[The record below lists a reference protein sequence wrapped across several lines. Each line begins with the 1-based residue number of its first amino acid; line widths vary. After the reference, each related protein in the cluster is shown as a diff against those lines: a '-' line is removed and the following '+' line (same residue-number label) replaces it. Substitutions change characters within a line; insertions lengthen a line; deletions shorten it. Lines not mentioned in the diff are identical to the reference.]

1 MGVKWT
7 TDQQHAIE
15 CCKGSVLVSAAAGS
29 GKTTVLVE
37 RVIRRL
43 TDEDNPCSAEDLLI
57 VTFTRAATAQMR
69 EKIGAAILKRLSEDP
84 TDRHLRR
91 QYMLLPF
98 AKICTIDSFCNDLVR
113 ENFHALGISPDYSL
127 LDNET
132 AVIMKN
138 DVCEAM
144 LERAYEEDSDG
155 SFSELS
161 DMMSSGSSDEDFAKL
176 IIKMYDI
183 STAYPFPDLWLDSL
197 IEEYSQPDINK
208 SCWGGIIKKYVCDML
223 DYCVSSSNDMMTAME
238 SDPIVADAYGAAVQ
252 SDINMYAELREK
264 VNRDWDEAL
273 EAFNTVK
280 YMGLGRVPKGYESET
295 KNAVMTA
302 RKKLKDLLKKV
313 PNIMCVSSGEHSEDV
328 RLMRGPVTKLIEL
341 VKQFGREYSAE
352 KDKMN
357 SADFSD
363 ILHRALNLLAVSDGS
378 GGYIKTDL
386 ARELS
391 SHYVEILVDEYQDIN
406 EAQDMI
412 FRAISADE
420 NNLFTVGD
428 VKQSIY
434 RFRQAMPEIFLRR
447 RSTTHSFESGKYP
460 LGITLGS
467 NFRSRVGVTSCV
479 NYIFRQLMSTE
490 AGELEYDDSEALNA
504 AAKYPERDTP
514 DCELHVVTDKGNRA
528 DTLEAQAR
536 YVARYIDRTVR
547 EGKTLVTKGGALRP
561 ASYGDFCILLRTAK
575 NVSSVYANALSERGI
590 PVFSPETGGFFEA
603 AEISFILSL
612 LRVLDNPVQD
622 IPLAAVMLSPLF
634 GFSAGE
640 LADIRA
646 SAKERL
652 EAGETEPLYRSVAAS
667 ADEGDEKAAAF
678 LKKIESLRRLSLTL
692 SAGELVRR
700 VCEETGFDA
709 IAGAMPDGER
719 RRLNI
724 GLLCDYAEKYEA
736 AGNLGLSGFIRFIDK
751 VARTSGDLAT
761 AARPSENADI
771 VRIMTVHQSKGL
783 EFPICIFADMQ
794 HAFNERDN
802 TESVLISSS
811 AGLGMKRRT
820 EDGISVY
827 DTASR
832 RAAVITSERMGRSEE
847 MRVLYVALT
856 RAKENLIMV
865 TSVPNPEKG
874 LAKVAVE
881 CGIGERANPFA
892 VLRMNNFSDLVLM
905 ALMRHP
911 AADELRKL
919 SGIDVPIFL
928 PEKDRFKLKVVV
940 SDSESFMTESA
951 NEQKIAAKPVFFDE
965 VQARLDYSDPRSV
978 LSSVPA
984 KRAASDGSERGINR
998 EYFASSR
1005 PAFMSSG
1012 GLTPAQRGTA
1022 THKFMQFSDYASARA
1037 DIESELARLVDGGF
1051 LSEDEGKA
1059 VNIGAAKRFFM
1070 SPLAER
1076 IFASDNVMREKKFA
1090 ALFPAKFFYP
1100 ELTGEAAE
1108 EKIVVQGIAD
1118 CVFVEDG
1125 ELVIVDYK
1133 TDTGVDAEALL
1144 DRYSA
1149 QLEIYREAL
1158 SQALG
1163 MPVKETLL
1171 YSFFMNSTVKV
1182 GTA

>member
-155 SFSELS
+155 SFSGLS

-223 DYCVSSSNDMMTAME
+223 DYCVSSSNDMMAAME
-238 SDPIVADAYGAAVQ
+238 SDSIVADAYGAAVQ

-328 RLMRGPVTKLIEL
+328 RLMRGPVTKLIKL

-363 ILHRALNLLAVSDGS
+363 ILHRALNLLAVSDGR

-412 FRAISADE
+412 FKAISADE

-547 EGKTLVTKGGALRP
+547 EGKTLVTKGGALHP

-783 EFPICIFADMQ
+783 EFPICILADMQ

-856 RAKENLIMV
+856 RAKENLVMV

-892 VLRMNNFSDLVLM
+892 VLRMNNFSDLVLT

-919 SGIDVPIFL
+919 SGVDVPIFL
-928 PEKDRFKLKVVV
+928 SEKDRFKLKVVV

-951 NEQKIAAKPVFFDE
+951 NEQKIAAKPVFFNE

-1022 THKFMQFSDYASARA
+1022 THKFMQFSNYAAARA
-1037 DIESELARLVDGGF
+1037 GIESELARLVDGGF

-1158 SQALG
+1158 SQVLG

>member
-1 MGVKWT
+1 MGVNWT
-7 TDQQHAIE
+7 TDQRHAIE
-15 CCKGSVLVSAAAGS
+15 CRKGSVLVSAAAGS
-29 GKTTVLVE
+29 GKTAVLVE

-43 TDEDNPCSAEDLLI
+43 TDKDNPCSAEDLLI

-144 LERAYEEDSDG
+144 LERAYEEDLDG
-155 SFSELS
+155 RFSELS

-197 IEEYSQPDINK
+197 IGEYSQPDINK
-208 SCWGGIIKKYVCDML
+208 SRWGGIIKKYVCDML
-223 DYCVSSSNDMMTAME
+223 DYCVSSSRDMMTAME

-252 SDINMYAELREK
+252 SDINMYVELREK
-264 VNRDWDEAL
+264 INSDWDEAL
-273 EAFNTVK
+273 EAFKTVK
-280 YMGLGRVPKGYESET
+280 YMSLGRVPKGYESET
-295 KNAVMTA
+295 KNVVTTA

-313 PNIMCVSSGEHSEDV
+313 PGIMCVSSEEHADDM
-328 RLMRGPVTKLIEL
+328 RLLRDPVTKLIEL

-536 YVARYIDRTVR
+536 YVAKYIERTVR
-547 EGKTLVTKGGALRP
+547 EGKMLVTKGGALHP

-652 EAGETEPLYRSVAAS
+652 EAGETEPLYRSVAVS
-667 ADEGDEKAAAF
+667 ADEGSKKAAAF

-709 IAGAMPDGER
+709 IVGAMPDGER
-719 RRLNI
+719 RRLNV

-783 EFPICIFADMQ
+783 EFPICILADMQ

-856 RAKENLIMV
+856 RAKENLVMV

-892 VLRMNNFSDLVLM
+892 VLRMNNFSDLVLT

-919 SGIDVPIFL
+919 SGVDVPIFL
-928 PEKDRFKLKVVV
+928 SEKDRFKLKVVV

-951 NEQKIAAKPVFFDE
+951 NEQKIAAKPVFFNE

-1022 THKFMQFSDYASARA
+1022 THKFMQFSNYAAARA
-1037 DIESELARLVDGGF
+1037 GIESELARLVDGGF
-1051 LSEDEGKA
+1051 LSENEGKA

-1144 DRYSA
+1144 ERYSA

>member
-155 SFSELS
+155 SFSGLS

-208 SCWGGIIKKYVCDML
+208 SCWGVIIKKYVCDML
-223 DYCVSSSNDMMTAME
+223 DYCVSSSNDMMAAME
-238 SDPIVADAYGAAVQ
+238 SDSIVADAYGAAVQ

-280 YMGLGRVPKGYESET
+280 YMGLGRVSKGYESET

-302 RKKLKDLLKKV
+302 RKKLKDLLRKV

-363 ILHRALNLLAVSDGS
+363 ILHRALNLLAVSDGR

-412 FRAISADE
+412 FKAISADE

-504 AAKYPERDTP
+504 AAEYPERGTP

-547 EGKTLVTKGGALRP
+547 EGKTLVTKGGALHP

-783 EFPICIFADMQ
+783 EFPICILADMQ

-892 VLRMNNFSDLVLM
+892 VLRMNNFSDLVLT

-919 SGIDVPIFL
+919 SGVDVPIFL

-940 SDSESFMTESA
+940 SDSESFMAESA

-965 VQARLDYSDPRSV
+965 VCERLDYSDPRSV

-1022 THKFMQFSDYASARA
+1022 THKFMQFSNYAAARA
-1037 DIESELARLVDGGF
+1037 DIESELARLVDVGF

-1100 ELTGEAAE
+1100 ELMGEAAE

-1125 ELVIVDYK
+1125 KLVIVDYK

-1149 QLEIYREAL
+1149 QLGIYREAL

-1182 GTA
+1182 GTV

>member
-1 MGVKWT
+1 MGVNWT
-7 TDQQHAIE
+7 TDQRHAIE
-15 CCKGSVLVSAAAGS
+15 CRKGSVLVSAAAGS
-29 GKTTVLVE
+29 GKTAVLVE

-43 TDEDNPCSAEDLLI
+43 TDKDNPCSAEDLLI

-144 LERAYEEDSDG
+144 LEREYEEDLDG
-155 SFSELS
+155 RFSELS

-197 IEEYSQPDINK
+197 IGEYSQPDINK
-208 SCWGGIIKKYVCDML
+208 SRWGGIIKKYVCDML
-223 DYCVSSSNDMMTAME
+223 DYCVSSSRDMMTAME

-264 VNRDWDEAL
+264 INSDWDEAL
-273 EAFNTVK
+273 EAFKTVK
-280 YMGLGRVPKGYESET
+280 YMSLGRVPKGYESET
-295 KNAVMTA
+295 KNVVTTA

-313 PNIMCVSSGEHSEDV
+313 PGIMCVSSEEHADDM
-328 RLMRGPVTKLIEL
+328 RLLRDPVTKLIEL

-479 NYIFRQLMSTE
+479 NYIFHQLMSTE

-547 EGKTLVTKGGALRP
+547 EGKTLVTKGGALHP

-652 EAGETEPLYRSVAAS
+652 EAGETEPLYRSVAVS

-709 IAGAMPDGER
+709 IVGAMPDGER
-719 RRLNI
+719 RRLNV

-783 EFPICIFADMQ
+783 EFPICILADMQ

-856 RAKENLIMV
+856 RAKENLVMV

-892 VLRMNNFSDLVLM
+892 VLRMNNFSDLVLT

-919 SGIDVPIFL
+919 SGVDVPIFL
-928 PEKDRFKLKVVV
+928 SEKDRFKLKVVV

-951 NEQKIAAKPVFFDE
+951 NEQKIAAKPVFFNE

-1022 THKFMQFSDYASARA
+1022 THKFMQFSNYAAARA

-1125 ELVIVDYK
+1125 KLVIVDYK

-1182 GTA
+1182 GTV

>member
-155 SFSELS
+155 SFSGLS

-223 DYCVSSSNDMMTAME
+223 DYCVSSSNDMMAAME
-238 SDPIVADAYGAAVQ
+238 SDSIVADAYGAAVQ

-280 YMGLGRVPKGYESET
+280 HMGLGRVPKGYESET

-363 ILHRALNLLAVSDGS
+363 ILHRALNLLAVSDGR

-412 FRAISADE
+412 FKAISADE

-547 EGKTLVTKGGALRP
+547 EGKMLVTKGGALHP

-652 EAGETEPLYRSVAAS
+652 EAGETEPLYRSVAVS
-667 ADEGDEKAAAF
+667 ADEGNKKAAAF

-709 IAGAMPDGER
+709 IVGAMPDGER
-719 RRLNI
+719 RRLNV

-783 EFPICIFADMQ
+783 EFPICILADMQ

-856 RAKENLIMV
+856 RAKENLVMV

-919 SGIDVPIFL
+919 SGVDVPIFL

-965 VQARLDYSDPRSV
+965 VCERLDYSDPRSV

-1022 THKFMQFSDYASARA
+1022 THKFMQFSDYAAARA

-1125 ELVIVDYK
+1125 KLVIVDYK

-1149 QLEIYREAL
+1149 QLGIYREAL

-1182 GTA
+1182 GTV

>member
-1 MGVKWT
+1 MGVDWT
-7 TDQQHAIE
+7 TDQRHAIE
-15 CCKGSVLVSAAAGS
+15 CRKGSVLVSAAAGS
-29 GKTTVLVE
+29 GKTAVLVE

-43 TDEDNPCSAEDLLI
+43 TDKDNPCSAEDLLI

-138 DVCEAM
+138 DVCKAM

-155 SFSELS
+155 RFSELS

-197 IEEYSQPDINK
+197 IGEYSQPDINK
-208 SCWGGIIKKYVCDML
+208 SRWGGIIKKYVCDML
-223 DYCVSSSNDMMTAME
+223 DYCVSSSRDMMTAME

-264 VNRDWDEAL
+264 INSDWDEAL
-273 EAFNTVK
+273 EAFKTVK
-280 YMGLGRVPKGYESET
+280 YMSLGRVPKGYESET
-295 KNAVMTA
+295 KNVVTTA

-313 PNIMCVSSGEHSEDV
+313 PGIMCVSSEEHADDM
-328 RLMRGPVTKLIEL
+328 RLLRDPVTKLIEL

-536 YVARYIDRTVR
+536 YVAKYIERTVR
-547 EGKTLVTKGGALRP
+547 EGKMLVTKGGALHP

-652 EAGETEPLYRSVAAS
+652 EAGETEPLYRSVTAS
-667 ADEGDEKAAAF
+667 ADEGNKKAAAF
-678 LKKIESLRRLSLTL
+678 LIKIESLRRLSLTL
-692 SAGELVRR
+692 SAGELVHR

-709 IAGAMPDGER
+709 IVGAMPDGER

-783 EFPICIFADMQ
+783 EFPICILADMQ

-856 RAKENLIMV
+856 RAKENLVMV

-892 VLRMNNFSDLVLM
+892 VLRMNNFSDLVLA

-919 SGIDVPIFL
+919 SGVDVPIFL
-928 PEKDRFKLKVVV
+928 SEKDRFKLKVVV

-951 NEQKIAAKPVFFDE
+951 NEQKIAAKPVFFNE
-965 VQARLDYSDPRSV
+965 VQARLDYSDLRSV

-1022 THKFMQFSDYASARA
+1022 THKFMQFSDYSAARA
-1037 DIESELARLVDGGF
+1037 NIESELARLVDGGF

-1163 MPVKETLL
+1163 IPVKETLL

>member
-1 MGVKWT
+1 MGVNWT
-7 TDQQHAIE
+7 TDQRHAIE
-15 CCKGSVLVSAAAGS
+15 CRKGSVLVSAAAGS
-29 GKTTVLVE
+29 GKTAVLVE

-43 TDEDNPCSAEDLLI
+43 TDKDNPCSAEDLLI

-144 LERAYEEDSDG
+144 LEREYEEDLDG
-155 SFSELS
+155 RFSELS

-197 IEEYSQPDINK
+197 IGEYSQPDINK
-208 SCWGGIIKKYVCDML
+208 SRWGGIIKKYVCDML
-223 DYCVSSSNDMMTAME
+223 DYCVSSSRDMMTAME

-264 VNRDWDEAL
+264 INSDWDEAL
-273 EAFNTVK
+273 EAFKTVK
-280 YMGLGRVPKGYESET
+280 YMSLGRVPKGYESET
-295 KNAVMTA
+295 KNVVTTA

-313 PNIMCVSSGEHSEDV
+313 PGIMCVSSEEHADDM
-328 RLMRGPVTKLIEL
+328 RLLRDPVTKLIEL

-479 NYIFRQLMSTE
+479 NYIFHQLMSTE

-547 EGKTLVTKGGALRP
+547 EGKTLVTKGGALHP

-652 EAGETEPLYRSVAAS
+652 EAGETEPLYCSVAVS

-709 IAGAMPDGER
+709 IVGAMPDGER
-719 RRLNI
+719 RRLNV

-783 EFPICIFADMQ
+783 EFPICILADMQ

-856 RAKENLIMV
+856 RAKENLVMV

-892 VLRMNNFSDLVLM
+892 VLRMNNFSDLVLT

-919 SGIDVPIFL
+919 SGVDVSIFL
-928 PEKDRFKLKVVV
+928 SEKDRFKLKVVV

-951 NEQKIAAKPVFFDE
+951 NEQKIAAKPVFFNE

-1022 THKFMQFSDYASARA
+1022 THKFMQFSNYAAARA

-1125 ELVIVDYK
+1125 KLVIVDYK

-1182 GTA
+1182 GTV

>member
-1 MGVKWT
+1 MGVNWT
-7 TDQQHAIE
+7 TDQRHAIE
-15 CCKGSVLVSAAAGS
+15 CRKGSVLVSAAAGS
-29 GKTTVLVE
+29 GKTAVLVE

-43 TDEDNPCSAEDLLI
+43 TDKDNPCSAEDLLI

-183 STAYPFPDLWLDSL
+183 STAYPFPDLWLNSL
-197 IEEYSQPDINK
+197 IGEYSQPDINK
-208 SCWGGIIKKYVCDML
+208 SRWGGIIKKYVCDML
-223 DYCVSSSNDMMTAME
+223 DYCVSSSRDMMTAME

-264 VNRDWDEAL
+264 INSDWDEAL
-273 EAFNTVK
+273 EEFKTVK
-280 YMGLGRVPKGYESET
+280 YMSLGRVPKGYESET
-295 KNAVMTA
+295 KNVVTTA

-313 PNIMCVSSGEHSEDV
+313 PGIMCVSSEEHADDM
-328 RLMRGPVTKLIEL
+328 RLLRDPVTKLIEL

-514 DCELHVVTDKGNRA
+514 DCELHVVTDKGNRV

-536 YVARYIDRTVR
+536 YVARYIDCTVR
-547 EGKTLVTKGGALRP
+547 EGKTLVTKGGAMHP

-783 EFPICIFADMQ
+783 EFPICILADMQ

-856 RAKENLIMV
+856 RAKENLVMV

-881 CGIGERANPFA
+881 CGIGERTNPFA

-919 SGIDVPIFL
+919 SGVDVPIFL

-965 VQARLDYSDPRSV
+965 VCERLDYSDPRSV

-1022 THKFMQFSDYASARA
+1022 THKFMQFSNYAAARA

-1051 LSEDEGKA
+1051 LSEEEGKA
-1059 VNIGAAKRFFM
+1059 VNVSAAKRFFM
-1070 SPLAER
+1070 SSLAER

-1100 ELTGEAAE
+1100 ELTGEATE

-1125 ELVIVDYK
+1125 KLVIVDYK

-1149 QLEIYREAL
+1149 QLGIYREAL

-1182 GTA
+1182 GTV

>member
-1 MGVKWT
+1 MGVDWT
-7 TDQQHAIE
+7 TDQRHAIE
-15 CCKGSVLVSAAAGS
+15 CRKGSVLVSAAAGS

-43 TDEDNPCSAEDLLI
+43 TDKDNPCSAEDLLI

-155 SFSELS
+155 RFSELS

-197 IEEYSQPDINK
+197 IGEYSQPDINK
-208 SCWGGIIKKYVCDML
+208 SRWGGIIKKYVCDML
-223 DYCVSSSNDMMTAME
+223 DYCVSSSRGMMTAME

-264 VNRDWDEAL
+264 INSDWDEAF
-273 EAFNTVK
+273 EAFKTVK
-280 YMGLGRVPKGYESET
+280 YMSLGRVPKGYESET
-295 KNAVMTA
+295 KNVVTTA

-313 PNIMCVSSGEHSEDV
+313 TGIMCVSSEEHADDM
-328 RLMRGPVTKLIEL
+328 RLLRDPVTKLIEL

-363 ILHRALNLLAVSDGS
+363 ILHRALNLLAVSDGR

-412 FRAISADE
+412 FKAISADE

-447 RSTTHSFESGKYP
+447 RGTTHSFESGKYP

-514 DCELHVVTDKGNRA
+514 DCELHVVTDKGNRV

-536 YVARYIDRTVR
+536 YVARYIDCTVR
-547 EGKTLVTKGGALRP
+547 EGKTLVTKGGAMHP

-783 EFPICIFADMQ
+783 EFPICILADMQ

-856 RAKENLIMV
+856 RAKENLVMV

-881 CGIGERANPFA
+881 CGIGERTNPFA

-919 SGIDVPIFL
+919 SGVDVPIFL

-965 VQARLDYSDPRSV
+965 VCERLDYSDPRSV

-1022 THKFMQFSDYASARA
+1022 THKFMQFSNYAAARA

-1051 LSEDEGKA
+1051 LSEEEGKA
-1059 VNIGAAKRFFM
+1059 VNVSAAKRFFM
-1070 SPLAER
+1070 SSLAER

-1100 ELTGEAAE
+1100 ELTGEATE

-1125 ELVIVDYK
+1125 KLVIVDYK

-1149 QLEIYREAL
+1149 QLGIYREAL

>member
-1 MGVKWT
+1 
-7 TDQQHAIE
+7 
-15 CCKGSVLVSAAAGS
+15 
-29 GKTTVLVE
+29 
-37 RVIRRL
+37 
-43 TDEDNPCSAEDLLI
+43 
-57 VTFTRAATAQMR
+57 
-69 EKIGAAILKRLSEDP
+69 
-84 TDRHLRR
+84 
-91 QYMLLPF
+91 
-98 AKICTIDSFCNDLVR
+98 
-113 ENFHALGISPDYSL
+113 
-127 LDNET
+127 
-132 AVIMKN
+132 
-138 DVCEAM
+138 
-144 LERAYEEDSDG
+144 
-155 SFSELS
+155 
-161 DMMSSGSSDEDFAKL
+161 
-176 IIKMYDI
+176 
-183 STAYPFPDLWLDSL
+183 
-197 IEEYSQPDINK
+197 
-208 SCWGGIIKKYVCDML
+208 
-223 DYCVSSSNDMMTAME
+223 
-238 SDPIVADAYGAAVQ
+238 
-252 SDINMYAELREK
+252 
-264 VNRDWDEAL
+264 
-273 EAFNTVK
+273 
-280 YMGLGRVPKGYESET
+280 
-295 KNAVMTA
+295 
-302 RKKLKDLLKKV
+302 
-313 PNIMCVSSGEHSEDV
+313 
-328 RLMRGPVTKLIEL
+328 
-341 VKQFGREYSAE
+341 
-352 KDKMN
+352 MN

-363 ILHRALNLLAVSDGS
+363 ILHRALNLLAVSDGR

-536 YVARYIDRTVR
+536 YVARYIERTVR
-547 EGKTLVTKGGALRP
+547 EGKMLVTKGGALHP

-652 EAGETEPLYRSVAAS
+652 EAGETEPLYRSVVVS
-667 ADEGDEKAAAF
+667 ADEGSKKAAAF
-678 LKKIESLRRLSLTL
+678 LKKSESLRRLSLTL

-709 IAGAMPDGER
+709 IVGAMPDGER
-719 RRLNI
+719 RRLNV

-783 EFPICIFADMQ
+783 EFPICILADMQ

-832 RAAVITSERMGRSEE
+832 RAAVITFRTHGTQSRRCACSM
-847 MRVLYVALT
+847 
-856 RAKENLIMV
+856 
-865 TSVPNPEKG
+865 
-874 LAKVAVE
+874 
-881 CGIGERANPFA
+881 
-892 VLRMNNFSDLVLM
+892 LR
-905 ALMRHP
+905 
-911 AADELRKL
+911 
-919 SGIDVPIFL
+919 
-928 PEKDRFKLKVVV
+928 
-940 SDSESFMTESA
+940 
-951 NEQKIAAKPVFFDE
+951 
-965 VQARLDYSDPRSV
+965 
-978 LSSVPA
+978 
-984 KRAASDGSERGINR
+984 
-998 EYFASSR
+998 
-1005 PAFMSSG
+1005 
-1012 GLTPAQRGTA
+1012 
-1022 THKFMQFSDYASARA
+1022 
-1037 DIESELARLVDGGF
+1037 
-1051 LSEDEGKA
+1051 
-1059 VNIGAAKRFFM
+1059 
-1070 SPLAER
+1070 
-1076 IFASDNVMREKKFA
+1076 
-1090 ALFPAKFFYP
+1090 
-1100 ELTGEAAE
+1100 
-1108 EKIVVQGIAD
+1108 
-1118 CVFVEDG
+1118 
-1125 ELVIVDYK
+1125 
-1133 TDTGVDAEALL
+1133 
-1144 DRYSA
+1144 
-1149 QLEIYREAL
+1149 
-1158 SQALG
+1158 
-1163 MPVKETLL
+1163 
-1171 YSFFMNSTVKV
+1171 
-1182 GTA
+1182 

>member
-15 CCKGSVLVSAAAGS
+15 CRKGSVLVSAAAGS

-155 SFSELS
+155 SFSGLS

-223 DYCVSSSNDMMTAME
+223 DYCVSSSNDMMAAME
-238 SDPIVADAYGAAVQ
+238 SDSIVADAYGAAVQ

-363 ILHRALNLLAVSDGS
+363 ILHRALNLLAVSDGN

-412 FRAISADE
+412 FKAISANE

-447 RSTTHSFESGKYP
+447 RGTTHSFESGEYP

-622 IPLAAVMLSPLF
+622 IPLAAVVLSPLF

-652 EAGETEPLYRSVAAS
+652 EAGEAEPLYRSVAAS
-667 ADEGDEKAAAF
+667 ADEGNEKAAAF

-783 EFPICIFADMQ
+783 EFPICILADMQ

-856 RAKENLIMV
+856 RAKENLVMV

-892 VLRMNNFSDLVLM
+892 VLRMNNFSDLVLT

-919 SGIDVPIFL
+919 SGVDVPIFL

-965 VQARLDYSDPRSV
+965 VCERLDYSDPRSV

-1022 THKFMQFSDYASARA
+1022 THKFMQFSDYAAARA

-1059 VNIGAAKRFFM
+1059 VNVSAAKRFFM
-1070 SPLAER
+1070 SSLAER

-1125 ELVIVDYK
+1125 KLVIVDYK

-1149 QLEIYREAL
+1149 QLGIYREAL

-1182 GTA
+1182 GTV

>member
-1 MGVKWT
+1 MGVDWT
-7 TDQQHAIE
+7 TDQRHAIE
-15 CCKGSVLVSAAAGS
+15 CRKGSVLVSAAAGS
-29 GKTTVLVE
+29 GKTAVLVE

-43 TDEDNPCSAEDLLI
+43 TDKDNPCSAEDLLI

-138 DVCEAM
+138 DVCKAM

-155 SFSELS
+155 RFSELS
-161 DMMSSGSSDEDFAKL
+161 DMMSSGSSDEGFAKL

-197 IEEYSQPDINK
+197 IGEYSQPDINK
-208 SCWGGIIKKYVCDML
+208 SRWGGIIKKYVCDML
-223 DYCVSSSNDMMTAME
+223 DYCVSSSRDMMTAME

-264 VNRDWDEAL
+264 INSDWDEAL
-273 EAFNTVK
+273 EAFKTVK
-280 YMGLGRVPKGYESET
+280 YMSLGRVPKGYESET
-295 KNAVMTA
+295 KNVVTTA

-313 PNIMCVSSGEHSEDV
+313 PGIMCVSSEEHADDM
-328 RLMRGPVTKLIEL
+328 RLLRDPVTKLIEL

-536 YVARYIDRTVR
+536 YVAKYIERTVR
-547 EGKTLVTKGGALRP
+547 EGKMLVTKGGALHP

-652 EAGETEPLYRSVAAS
+652 EAGETEPLYRSVTAS
-667 ADEGDEKAAAF
+667 ADEGNKKAAAF
-678 LKKIESLRRLSLTL
+678 LIKIESLRRLSLTL
-692 SAGELVRR
+692 SAGELVHR

-709 IAGAMPDGER
+709 IVGAMPDGER

-783 EFPICIFADMQ
+783 EFPICILADMQ

-856 RAKENLIMV
+856 RAKENLVMV

-892 VLRMNNFSDLVLM
+892 VLRMNNFSDLVLA

-919 SGIDVPIFL
+919 SGVDVPIFL
-928 PEKDRFKLKVVV
+928 SEKDRFKLKVVV

-951 NEQKIAAKPVFFDE
+951 NEQKIAAKPVFFNE
-965 VQARLDYSDPRSV
+965 VQARLDYSDLRSV

-1022 THKFMQFSDYASARA
+1022 THKFMQFSDYSAARA
-1037 DIESELARLVDGGF
+1037 NIESELARLVDGGF

>member
-155 SFSELS
+155 SFSGLS

-223 DYCVSSSNDMMTAME
+223 DYCVSSSNDMMAAME

-328 RLMRGPVTKLIEL
+328 RLMCGPVTKLIEL

-363 ILHRALNLLAVSDGS
+363 ILHRALNLLAVSDGR

-412 FRAISADE
+412 FKAISADE

-460 LGITLGS
+460 LGITFGS

-547 EGKTLVTKGGALRP
+547 EGKTLVTKGGALHP

-783 EFPICIFADMQ
+783 EFPICILADMQ

-856 RAKENLIMV
+856 RAKENLVMV

-892 VLRMNNFSDLVLM
+892 VLRMNNFSDLVLT

-919 SGIDVPIFL
+919 SGVDVPIFL

-965 VQARLDYSDPRSV
+965 VCERLDYSDPRSV

-1022 THKFMQFSDYASARA
+1022 THKFMQFSNYAAARA

-1059 VNIGAAKRFFM
+1059 VNVSAAKRFFM
-1070 SPLAER
+1070 SSLAER

-1125 ELVIVDYK
+1125 KLVIVDYK

-1149 QLEIYREAL
+1149 QLGIYREAL

-1182 GTA
+1182 GTV

>member
-1 MGVKWT
+1 MGVDWT
-7 TDQQHAIE
+7 TDQRHAIE
-15 CCKGSVLVSAAAGS
+15 CRKGSVLVSAAAGS
-29 GKTTVLVE
+29 GKTAVLVE

-43 TDEDNPCSAEDLLI
+43 TDKDNPCSAEDLLI

-144 LERAYEEDSDG
+144 LERAYEEDLDG
-155 SFSELS
+155 RFSELS

-197 IEEYSQPDINK
+197 IGEYSQPDINK
-208 SCWGGIIKKYVCDML
+208 SRWGGIIKKYVCDML
-223 DYCVSSSNDMMTAME
+223 DYCVSSSRDMMIAME

-264 VNRDWDEAL
+264 INSDWDEAL
-273 EAFNTVK
+273 EAFKTVK
-280 YMGLGRVPKGYESET
+280 YMSLGRVPKGYESET
-295 KNAVMTA
+295 KNVVTTA

-313 PNIMCVSSGEHSEDV
+313 PGIMCVSSEEHADDM
-328 RLMRGPVTKLIEL
+328 RLLRDPVTKLIEL

-378 GGYIKTDL
+378 DGYIKTDL

-536 YVARYIDRTVR
+536 YVAKYIERTVR
-547 EGKTLVTKGGALRP
+547 KGKMLVTKGGALHP

-652 EAGETEPLYRSVAAS
+652 ETGETEPLYRSVAAS
-667 ADEGDEKAAAF
+667 ADEGSKKAAAF

-709 IAGAMPDGER
+709 IVGAMPDGER
-719 RRLNI
+719 RRLNV

-783 EFPICIFADMQ
+783 EFPICILADMQ

-856 RAKENLIMV
+856 RAKENLVMV

-892 VLRMNNFSDLVLM
+892 VLRMNNFSDLVLT

-919 SGIDVPIFL
+919 SGVDVPIFL
-928 PEKDRFKLKVVV
+928 SEKDRFKLKVVV

-951 NEQKIAAKPVFFDE
+951 NEQKIAAKPVFFHE

-1022 THKFMQFSDYASARA
+1022 THKFMQFSDYAAARA

-1090 ALFPAKFFYP
+1090 SLFQAKFFYP

>member
-1 MGVKWT
+1 MGVDWT
-7 TDQQHAIE
+7 TDQRHAIE
-15 CCKGSVLVSAAAGS
+15 CRKGSVLVSAAAGS
-29 GKTTVLVE
+29 GKTAVLVE

-43 TDEDNPCSAEDLLI
+43 TDKDNPCSAEDLLI

-98 AKICTIDSFCNDLVR
+98 AKICTIDSFCNDIVR

-155 SFSELS
+155 RFSELS

-197 IEEYSQPDINK
+197 IGEYSQPDINK
-208 SCWGGIIKKYVCDML
+208 SRWGSIIKKYVCDML
-223 DYCVSSSNDMMTAME
+223 DYCVSSSRDMMTAME

-264 VNRDWDEAL
+264 INSDWDEAL
-273 EAFNTVK
+273 EAFKTVK
-280 YMGLGRVPKGYESET
+280 YMSLGRVPKGYESET
-295 KNAVMTA
+295 KNVVTTA

-313 PNIMCVSSGEHSEDV
+313 PGIMCVSSEEHADDM
-328 RLMRGPVTKLIEL
+328 RLLRDPVTKLIEL

-536 YVARYIDRTVR
+536 YVAKYIERTVR
-547 EGKTLVTKGGALRP
+547 EGKMLVTKGGALHP

-652 EAGETEPLYRSVAAS
+652 EAGETEPLYRSVAVS

-709 IAGAMPDGER
+709 IVGAMPDGER
-719 RRLNI
+719 RRLNV

-783 EFPICIFADMQ
+783 EFPICILADMQ

-856 RAKENLIMV
+856 RAKENLVMV

-892 VLRMNNFSDLVLM
+892 VLRMNNFSDLVLT

-919 SGIDVPIFL
+919 SGVDVPIFL
-928 PEKDRFKLKVVV
+928 SEKDRFKLKVVV

-951 NEQKIAAKPVFFDE
+951 NEQKIAAKPVFFNE

-1022 THKFMQFSDYASARA
+1022 THKFMQFSNYAAARA
-1037 DIESELARLVDGGF
+1037 GIESELARLVDGGF

-1118 CVFVEDG
+1118 CVFEEPEG
-1125 ELVIVDYK
+1125 LVLLDYK
-1133 TDTGVDAEALL
+1133 TDRVKTEEELL
-1144 DRYSA
+1144 ARYRQ
-1149 QLEIYREAL
+1149 QLMFYKTAVARTL
-1158 SQALG
+1158 QK
-1163 MPVKETLL
+1163 PVHAVYL
-1171 YSFFMNSTVKV
+1171 YSFCLSKPCEYK
-1182 GTA
+1182 

>member
-113 ENFHALGISPDYSL
+113 ENFHALGISLDYSL

-155 SFSELS
+155 SFSGLS

-208 SCWGGIIKKYVCDML
+208 SCWGVIIKKNVCDML
-223 DYCVSSSNDMMTAME
+223 DYCVSSSNDMMAAME
-238 SDPIVADAYGAAVQ
+238 SDSIVADAYGAAVQ

-295 KNAVMTA
+295 KNTVMTA

-363 ILHRALNLLAVSDGS
+363 ILHRALNLLAVSDGR

-412 FRAISADE
+412 FKAISADE

-547 EGKTLVTKGGALRP
+547 EGKTLVTKGGALHP

-652 EAGETEPLYRSVAAS
+652 EAGETEPLYRSVTAS

-783 EFPICIFADMQ
+783 EFPICILADMQ

-856 RAKENLIMV
+856 RAKENLVMV

-892 VLRMNNFSDLVLM
+892 VLRMNNFSDLVLT

-919 SGIDVPIFL
+919 SGVDVPIFL

-940 SDSESFMTESA
+940 SDSESFMAESA

-965 VQARLDYSDPRSV
+965 VCERLDYSDPRSV

-1022 THKFMQFSDYASARA
+1022 THKFMQFSNYAAARA

-1051 LSEDEGKA
+1051 LSEEEGKA
-1059 VNIGAAKRFFM
+1059 VNVSAAKRFFM
-1070 SPLAER
+1070 SSLAER

-1125 ELVIVDYK
+1125 KLVIVDYK

-1149 QLEIYREAL
+1149 QLGIYREAL

-1163 MPVKETLL
+1163 TPVKETLL

-1182 GTA
+1182 GTV

>member
-69 EKIGAAILKRLSEDP
+69 EKIGTAILKRLSEDP

-155 SFSELS
+155 SFSGLS

-223 DYCVSSSNDMMTAME
+223 DYCVSSSNDMMAAME

-273 EAFNTVK
+273 EAFKTVK
-280 YMGLGRVPKGYESET
+280 YMSLGRVPKGYESET
-295 KNAVMTA
+295 KNVVTTA

-313 PNIMCVSSGEHSEDV
+313 PGIMCVSSEEHADDM
-328 RLMRGPVTKLIEL
+328 RLLRDPVTKLIEL

-412 FRAISADE
+412 FKAISADE

-547 EGKTLVTKGGALRP
+547 EGKTLVTKGGALHP

-856 RAKENLIMV
+856 RAKENLVMV

-892 VLRMNNFSDLVLM
+892 VLRMNNFSDLVLT

-919 SGIDVPIFL
+919 SGVDVPIFL

-965 VQARLDYSDPRSV
+965 VCERLDYSDPRSV

-1022 THKFMQFSDYASARA
+1022 THKFMQFSNYAAARA

-1059 VNIGAAKRFFM
+1059 VNVSAAKRFFM
-1070 SPLAER
+1070 SSLAER

-1125 ELVIVDYK
+1125 KLVIVDYK

-1149 QLEIYREAL
+1149 QLGIYREAL

-1182 GTA
+1182 GTV

>member
-1 MGVKWT
+1 MGVDWT
-7 TDQQHAIE
+7 TDQRHAIE
-15 CCKGSVLVSAAAGS
+15 CRKGSVLVSAAAGS
-29 GKTTVLVE
+29 GKTAVLVE

-43 TDEDNPCSAEDLLI
+43 TDKDNPCSAEDLLI

-144 LERAYEEDSDG
+144 LERAYEEDLDG

-208 SCWGGIIKKYVCDML
+208 SRWGGIIKKYVCDML
-223 DYCVSSSNDMMTAME
+223 NYCVSSSRDMMTAME

-264 VNRDWDEAL
+264 ISSDWDEAL
-273 EAFNTVK
+273 EAFKTVK
-280 YMGLGRVPKGYESET
+280 YMSLGRVPKGYESET
-295 KNAVMTA
+295 KNVVTTA

-313 PNIMCVSSGEHSEDV
+313 PGIMCVSSEEHADDM
-328 RLMRGPVTKLIEL
+328 RLLRDPVTKLIEL

-363 ILHRALNLLAVSDGS
+363 ILHRALNLLAVSDGR

-412 FRAISADE
+412 FRAISANE

-490 AGELEYDDSEALNA
+490 AGELEYDDSEELNA

-547 EGKTLVTKGGALRP
+547 EGKTLVTKGGALHP

-652 EAGETEPLYRSVAAS
+652 EAGETEPLYRSVAVS
-667 ADEGDEKAAAF
+667 ADEGSKKAAAF

-709 IAGAMPDGER
+709 IVGAMPDGER
-719 RRLNI
+719 RRLNV

-783 EFPICIFADMQ
+783 EFPICILADMQ

-802 TESVLISSS
+802 TEPVLISSS

-856 RAKENLIMV
+856 RAKENLVMV

-892 VLRMNNFSDLVLM
+892 VLRMNNFSDLVLT

-919 SGIDVPIFL
+919 SGVDVPIFL
-928 PEKDRFKLKVVV
+928 SEKDRFKLKVVV

-951 NEQKIAAKPVFFDE
+951 NEQKIAAKPVFFNE

-1022 THKFMQFSDYASARA
+1022 THKFMQFSDYSAA
-1037 DIESELARLVDGGF
+1037 CAGIESELARLVDGGF

-1090 ALFPAKFFYP
+1090 SLFPAKFFYP

-1133 TDTGVDAEALL
+1133 TDTGVDAETLL

>member
-1 MGVKWT
+1 MGVNWT
-7 TDQQHAIE
+7 TDQRHAIE

-29 GKTTVLVE
+29 GKTAVLVE

-43 TDEDNPCSAEDLLI
+43 TDKDNPCSAEDLLI

-144 LERAYEEDSDG
+144 LERAYEEDLDG
-155 SFSELS
+155 RFSELS

-197 IEEYSQPDINK
+197 IGEYSQPDINK
-208 SCWGGIIKKYVCDML
+208 SRWGGIIKKYVCDML
-223 DYCVSSSNDMMTAME
+223 DYCVSSSRDMMIAME

-264 VNRDWDEAL
+264 INSDWDEAL
-273 EAFNTVK
+273 EAFKTVK
-280 YMGLGRVPKGYESET
+280 YMSLGRVPKGYESET
-295 KNAVMTA
+295 KNVVTTA

-313 PNIMCVSSGEHSEDV
+313 PGIMCVSSEEHADDM
-328 RLMRGPVTKLIEL
+328 RLLRDPVTKLIEL

-536 YVARYIDRTVR
+536 YVAKYIERTVR
-547 EGKTLVTKGGALRP
+547 EGKMLVTKGGALHP

-709 IAGAMPDGER
+709 IVGAMPDGER
-719 RRLNI
+719 RRLNV

-771 VRIMTVHQSKGL
+771 VHIMTVHQSKGL
-783 EFPICIFADMQ
+783 EFPICILADMQ

-856 RAKENLIMV
+856 RAKENLVMV

-892 VLRMNNFSDLVLM
+892 VLRMNNFSDLVLT

-919 SGIDVPIFL
+919 SGVDVPIFL
-928 PEKDRFKLKVVV
+928 SEKDRFKLKVVV

-951 NEQKIAAKPVFFDE
+951 NEQKIAAKPVFFNE

-1022 THKFMQFSDYASARA
+1022 THKFMQFSDYSAARA

-1051 LSEDEGKA
+1051 LSEEEGKA

-1090 ALFPAKFFYP
+1090 SLFPAKFFYP

>member
-1 MGVKWT
+1 MGVNWT
-7 TDQQHAIE
+7 TDQRHAIE
-15 CCKGSVLVSAAAGS
+15 CRKGSVLVSAAAGS

-155 SFSELS
+155 RFSELS

-197 IEEYSQPDINK
+197 IGEYSQPDINK
-208 SCWGGIIKKYVCDML
+208 SRWGGIIKKYVCDML
-223 DYCVSSSNDMMTAME
+223 DYCVSSSNDMMAAME
-238 SDPIVADAYGAAVQ
+238 SDSIVADAYGAAVQ

-295 KNAVMTA
+295 KNVVTTA

-313 PNIMCVSSGEHSEDV
+313 PGIMCVSSEEHADDM
-328 RLMRGPVTKLIEL
+328 RLLRDPVTKLIEL

-536 YVARYIDRTVR
+536 YVAKYIERTVR
-547 EGKTLVTKGGALRP
+547 EGKMLVTKGGALHP

-652 EAGETEPLYRSVAAS
+652 EAGETEPLYRSVAVS
-667 ADEGDEKAAAF
+667 ADEGSKKAAAF

-709 IAGAMPDGER
+709 IVGAMPDGER

-783 EFPICIFADMQ
+783 EFPICILADMQ

-856 RAKENLIMV
+856 RAKENLVMV

-881 CGIGERANPFA
+881 CGIGERTNPFA

-919 SGIDVPIFL
+919 SGVDVPIFL

-965 VQARLDYSDPRSV
+965 VCERLDYSDPRSV

-1022 THKFMQFSDYASARA
+1022 THKFMQFSNYAAARA

-1051 LSEDEGKA
+1051 LSEEEGKA
-1059 VNIGAAKRFFM
+1059 VNVSAAKRFFM
-1070 SPLAER
+1070 SSLAER

-1100 ELTGEAAE
+1100 ELTGEATE

-1125 ELVIVDYK
+1125 KLVIVDYK

-1149 QLEIYREAL
+1149 QLGIYREAL

-1182 GTA
+1182 GTV

>member
-155 SFSELS
+155 SFSGLS

-208 SCWGGIIKKYVCDML
+208 SCWGVIIKKYVCDML
-223 DYCVSSSNDMMTAME
+223 DYCVSSSNDMMAAME
-238 SDPIVADAYGAAVQ
+238 SDSIVADAYGAAVQ

-295 KNAVMTA
+295 KNTVMTA

-363 ILHRALNLLAVSDGS
+363 ILHRALNLLAVSDGR

-412 FRAISADE
+412 FKAISADE

-547 EGKTLVTKGGALRP
+547 EGKTLVTKGGALHP

-652 EAGETEPLYRSVAAS
+652 EAGETEPLYRSVTAS

-783 EFPICIFADMQ
+783 EFPICILADMQ

-856 RAKENLIMV
+856 RAKENLVMV

-892 VLRMNNFSDLVLM
+892 VLRMNNFSDLVLT

-919 SGIDVPIFL
+919 SGVDVPIFL

-940 SDSESFMTESA
+940 SDSESFMAESA

-965 VQARLDYSDPRSV
+965 VCERLDYSDPRSV

-1022 THKFMQFSDYASARA
+1022 THKFMQFSNYAAARA

-1051 LSEDEGKA
+1051 LSEEEGKA
-1059 VNIGAAKRFFM
+1059 VNVSAAKRFFM
-1070 SPLAER
+1070 SSLAER

-1125 ELVIVDYK
+1125 KLVIVDYK

-1149 QLEIYREAL
+1149 QLGIYREAL

-1163 MPVKETLL
+1163 TPVKETLL

-1182 GTA
+1182 GTV

>member
-1 MGVKWT
+1 MGVNWT
-7 TDQQHAIE
+7 TDQRHAIE
-15 CCKGSVLVSAAAGS
+15 CRKGSVLVSAAAGS
-29 GKTTVLVE
+29 GKTAVLVE

-43 TDEDNPCSAEDLLI
+43 TDKDNPCSAEDLLI

-155 SFSELS
+155 RFSELS

-197 IEEYSQPDINK
+197 IGEYSQPDINK
-208 SCWGGIIKKYVCDML
+208 SRWGGIIKKYVCDML
-223 DYCVSSSNDMMTAME
+223 DYCVSSSRDMMTAME

-252 SDINMYAELREK
+252 SDINMYAEFREK
-264 VNRDWDEAL
+264 INSDWDEAL

-280 YMGLGRVPKGYESET
+280 YMSLGRVPKGYESET
-295 KNAVMTA
+295 KNVVTTA

-313 PNIMCVSSGEHSEDV
+313 PGIMCVSSEEHADDM
-328 RLMRGPVTKLIEL
+328 RLLRDPVTKLIEL

-447 RSTTHSFESGKYP
+447 RSTIHSFESGKYP

-514 DCELHVVTDKGNRA
+514 DCELHVVTDMGNRA

-536 YVARYIDRTVR
+536 YVAKYIERTVR
-547 EGKTLVTKGGALRP
+547 EGKMLVTKGGALHP

-652 EAGETEPLYRSVAAS
+652 EAGETEPLYRSVAVS
-667 ADEGDEKAAAF
+667 ADGGSKKAAAF

-709 IAGAMPDGER
+709 IVGAMPDGER
-719 RRLNI
+719 RRLNV

-783 EFPICIFADMQ
+783 EFPICILADMQ

-856 RAKENLIMV
+856 RAKENLVMV

-892 VLRMNNFSDLVLM
+892 VLRMNNFSDLVLT

-919 SGIDVPIFL
+919 SGVDVPIFL
-928 PEKDRFKLKVVV
+928 SEKDRFKLKVVV
-940 SDSESFMTESA
+940 RDSESFMTESA
-951 NEQKIAAKPVFFDE
+951 NEQKIAAKPVFFNE

-1022 THKFMQFSDYASARA
+1022 THKFMQFSDYSAARA
-1037 DIESELARLVDGGF
+1037 NIESELARLVDGGF

-1090 ALFPAKFFYP
+1090 SLFPAKFFYP

>member
-155 SFSELS
+155 SFSGLS

-238 SDPIVADAYGAAVQ
+238 SDPIVADAYGAALQ

-328 RLMRGPVTKLIEL
+328 RLMRGPVAKLIEL

-363 ILHRALNLLAVSDGS
+363 ILHRALNLLAVSDGR

-709 IAGAMPDGER
+709 IVGAMPDGER
-719 RRLNI
+719 RRLNV

-783 EFPICIFADMQ
+783 EFPICILADMQ

-856 RAKENLIMV
+856 RAKENLVMV

-951 NEQKIAAKPVFFDE
+951 NEQKIAAKPVFFNE

-1022 THKFMQFSDYASARA
+1022 THKFMQFSDYAAARA
-1037 DIESELARLVDGGF
+1037 DIESELARLVGGGF

>member
-29 GKTTVLVE
+29 GKTAVLVE

-69 EKIGAAILKRLSEDP
+69 EKIGAAILRRLSEDP

-155 SFSELS
+155 SFSGLS

-223 DYCVSSSNDMMTAME
+223 DYCVSSSNDMMAAME
-238 SDPIVADAYGAAVQ
+238 SDSIVADAYGAAVQ

-412 FRAISADE
+412 FKAISADE

-547 EGKTLVTKGGALRP
+547 EGKTLVTKGGALHP

-783 EFPICIFADMQ
+783 EFPICILADMQ

-856 RAKENLIMV
+856 RAKENLVMV

-892 VLRMNNFSDLVLM
+892 VLRMNNFSDLVLT

-919 SGIDVPIFL
+919 SGVDVPIFL

-951 NEQKIAAKPVFFDE
+951 NEQKIAAKPVFFNE

-1022 THKFMQFSDYASARA
+1022 THKFMQFSDYAAARA

-1090 ALFPAKFFYP
+1090 ALFLAKFFYP

-1182 GTA
+1182 GTV

>member
-1 MGVKWT
+1 MGVDWT
-7 TDQQHAIE
+7 TDQRHAIE
-15 CCKGSVLVSAAAGS
+15 CRKGSVLVSAAAGS
-29 GKTTVLVE
+29 GKTAVLVE

-43 TDEDNPCSAEDLLI
+43 TDKDNPCSAEDLLI

-155 SFSELS
+155 RFSELS

-197 IEEYSQPDINK
+197 IGEYSQPDINK
-208 SCWGGIIKKYVCDML
+208 SRWGGIIKKYVCDML
-223 DYCVSSSNDMMTAME
+223 DYCVSSSRDMMTAME

-252 SDINMYAELREK
+252 NDINMYAELREK
-264 VNRDWDEAL
+264 INSDWDEAL
-273 EAFNTVK
+273 EAFKTVK
-280 YMGLGRVPKGYESET
+280 YMSLGRVPKGYESET
-295 KNAVMTA
+295 KNVVTTA

-313 PNIMCVSSGEHSEDV
+313 PGIMCVSSEEHADDM
-328 RLMRGPVTKLIEL
+328 RLLRDPVTKLIEL

-363 ILHRALNLLAVSDGS
+363 ILHRALNLLAVSDGI

-536 YVARYIDRTVR
+536 YVAKYIERTVR
-547 EGKTLVTKGGALRP
+547 EGKMLVTKGGALHP

-652 EAGETEPLYRSVAAS
+652 EAGETEPLYRSVAVS
-667 ADEGDEKAAAF
+667 ADEGSKKAAAF

-709 IAGAMPDGER
+709 IVGAMPDGER
-719 RRLNI
+719 RRLNV

-783 EFPICIFADMQ
+783 EFPICILADMQ

-802 TESVLISSS
+802 TEPVLISSS

-856 RAKENLIMV
+856 RAKENLVMV

-881 CGIGERANPFA
+881 CGIGERTNPFA
-892 VLRMNNFSDLVLM
+892 VLRMNNFSDLVLT

-919 SGIDVPIFL
+919 SGVDVPIFL
-928 PEKDRFKLKVVV
+928 SEKDRFKLKVVV

-951 NEQKIAAKPVFFDE
+951 NEQKIAAKPVFFNE

-1022 THKFMQFSDYASARA
+1022 THKFMQFSNYAAARA
-1037 DIESELARLVDGGF
+1037 GIESELARLVDGGF

-1090 ALFPAKFFYP
+1090 SLFPAKFFYP

>member
-1 MGVKWT
+1 MGVNWT
-7 TDQQHAIE
+7 TDQRHAIE
-15 CCKGSVLVSAAAGS
+15 RRKGSVLVSAAAGS
-29 GKTTVLVE
+29 GKTAVLVE

-43 TDEDNPCSAEDLLI
+43 TDKDNPCSAEDLLI

-155 SFSELS
+155 RFSELS

-197 IEEYSQPDINK
+197 IGEYSQPDINK
-208 SCWGGIIKKYVCDML
+208 SRWGGIIKKYVCDML
-223 DYCVSSSNDMMTAME
+223 DYCVSSSRDMMTAME

-264 VNRDWDEAL
+264 INSDWDEAL
-273 EAFNTVK
+273 EAFKTVK
-280 YMGLGRVPKGYESET
+280 YMSLGRVPKGYESET
-295 KNAVMTA
+295 KNVVTTA

-313 PNIMCVSSGEHSEDV
+313 PGIMCVSSEEHADDM
-328 RLMRGPVTKLIEL
+328 RLLRDPVTKLIEL

-447 RSTTHSFESGKYP
+447 RSTTHSFESGRYP

-536 YVARYIDRTVR
+536 YVAKYIERTVR
-547 EGKTLVTKGGALRP
+547 EGKMLVTKGGALHP

-590 PVFSPETGGFFEA
+590 PVFAPETGGFFEA

-667 ADEGDEKAAAF
+667 ADEDNEKAAAF

-709 IAGAMPDGER
+709 IVGAMPDGER
-719 RRLNI
+719 RRLNV

-783 EFPICIFADMQ
+783 EFPICILADMQ

-856 RAKENLIMV
+856 RAKENLVMV

-892 VLRMNNFSDLVLM
+892 VLRMNNFSDLVLT

-919 SGIDVPIFL
+919 SGVDVPIFL
-928 PEKDRFKLKVVV
+928 SEKDRFKLKVVV

-951 NEQKIAAKPVFFDE
+951 NEQKIAAKPVFFNE

-1022 THKFMQFSDYASARA
+1022 THKFMQFSNYAAARA
-1037 DIESELARLVDGGF
+1037 GIESELARLVDGGF

-1133 TDTGVDAEALL
+1133 TDTGVDAETLL

>member
-1 MGVKWT
+1 MGVDWT
-7 TDQQHAIE
+7 TDQRHAIE
-15 CCKGSVLVSAAAGS
+15 CRKGSVLVSAAAGS

-155 SFSELS
+155 SFSGLS

-208 SCWGGIIKKYVCDML
+208 SRWGGIIKKYVCDML

-295 KNAVMTA
+295 KNVVTTA

-328 RLMRGPVTKLIEL
+328 RLMRGPVAKLIEL

-447 RSTTHSFESGKYP
+447 RGTTHSFESGKYP

-504 AAKYPERDTP
+504 AAEYPERDTP

-667 ADEGDEKAAAF
+667 ADEGNEKAAAF
-678 LKKIESLRRLSLTL
+678 LKKVESLRRLSLTL

-709 IAGAMPDGER
+709 IVGAMPDGER
-719 RRLNI
+719 RRLNV

-892 VLRMNNFSDLVLM
+892 VLRMNNFSDLVLT

-919 SGIDVPIFL
+919 SGVDVPIFL
-928 PEKDRFKLKVVV
+928 PEKDRFRLKVVV

-951 NEQKIAAKPVFFDE
+951 NEQKTAAKPVFFDE

-1022 THKFMQFSDYASARA
+1022 THKFMQFSNYAAARA
-1037 DIESELARLVDGGF
+1037 DIESELARLVDSGF

>member
-1 MGVKWT
+1 MGVNWT
-7 TDQQHAIE
+7 TDQRHAIE
-15 CCKGSVLVSAAAGS
+15 CRKGSVLVSAAAGS
-29 GKTTVLVE
+29 GKTAVLVE

-43 TDEDNPCSAEDLLI
+43 TDKDNPCSAEDLLI

-84 TDRHLRR
+84 TDRHLRC

-144 LERAYEEDSDG
+144 LERAYEEDLDG
-155 SFSELS
+155 RFSELS

-197 IEEYSQPDINK
+197 IGEYSQPDINK
-208 SCWGGIIKKYVCDML
+208 SRWGGIIKKYVCDML
-223 DYCVSSSNDMMTAME
+223 DYCVSSSRDMMTAME

-252 SDINMYAELREK
+252 NDINMYAELREK
-264 VNRDWDEAL
+264 INSDWDEAL
-273 EAFNTVK
+273 EAFKTVK
-280 YMGLGRVPKGYESET
+280 YMSLGRVPKGYESET
-295 KNAVMTA
+295 KNVVTTA

-313 PNIMCVSSGEHSEDV
+313 PGIMCVSSEEHADDM
-328 RLMRGPVTKLIEL
+328 RLLRDPVTKLIEL

-536 YVARYIDRTVR
+536 YVAKYIERTVR
-547 EGKTLVTKGGALRP
+547 EGKMLVTKGGALHP

-652 EAGETEPLYRSVAAS
+652 EAGETEPLYRSVAVS
-667 ADEGDEKAAAF
+667 ADEGSKKAAAF

-709 IAGAMPDGER
+709 IVGAMPDGER
-719 RRLNI
+719 RRLNV

-783 EFPICIFADMQ
+783 EFPICILADMQ

-856 RAKENLIMV
+856 RAKENLVMV

-892 VLRMNNFSDLVLM
+892 VLRMNNFSDLVLA

-919 SGIDVPIFL
+919 SGVDVPIFL
-928 PEKDRFKLKVVV
+928 SEKDRFKLKVVV

-951 NEQKIAAKPVFFDE
+951 NEQKIAAKPVFFNE

-1022 THKFMQFSDYASARA
+1022 THKFMQFSDYSAARA
-1037 DIESELARLVDGGF
+1037 NIESELARLVDGGF

-1090 ALFPAKFFYP
+1090 SLFPAKFFYP

>member
-1 MGVKWT
+1 MGVNWT
-7 TDQQHAIE
+7 TDQRHAIE

-29 GKTTVLVE
+29 GKTAVLVE

-43 TDEDNPCSAEDLLI
+43 TDKDNPCSAEDLLI

-144 LERAYEEDSDG
+144 LERAYEEDLDG
-155 SFSELS
+155 RFSELS

-197 IEEYSQPDINK
+197 IGEYSQPDINK
-208 SCWGGIIKKYVCDML
+208 SRWGGIIKKYVCDML
-223 DYCVSSSNDMMTAME
+223 DYCVSSSRDMMIAME
-238 SDPIVADAYGAAVQ
+238 SDPIVANAYGAAVQ

-264 VNRDWDEAL
+264 INSDWDEAL
-273 EAFNTVK
+273 EAFKTVK
-280 YMGLGRVPKGYESET
+280 YMSLGRVPKGYESET
-295 KNAVMTA
+295 KNVVTTA

-313 PNIMCVSSGEHSEDV
+313 PGIMCVSSEEHADDM
-328 RLMRGPVTKLIEL
+328 RLLRDPVTKLIEL

-536 YVARYIDRTVR
+536 YVAKYIERTVR
-547 EGKTLVTKGGALRP
+547 EGKMLVTKGGALHP

-652 EAGETEPLYRSVAAS
+652 EAGETEPLYRSVAVS
-667 ADEGDEKAAAF
+667 ADEGNEKAAAF

-709 IAGAMPDGER
+709 IVGAMPDGER
-719 RRLNI
+719 RRLNV

-783 EFPICIFADMQ
+783 EFPICILADMQ

-820 EDGISVY
+820 EDEISVY

-856 RAKENLIMV
+856 RAKENLVMV
-865 TSVPNPEKG
+865 TSVSNPEKG

-892 VLRMNNFSDLVLM
+892 VLRMNNFSDLVLT

-919 SGIDVPIFL
+919 SGVDVQIFL
-928 PEKDRFKLKVVV
+928 SEKDRFKLKVVV

-951 NEQKIAAKPVFFDE
+951 NEQKIAAKPVFFNE

-1022 THKFMQFSDYASARA
+1022 THKFMQFSNYAAARVG
-1037 DIESELARLVDGGF
+1037 IESELARLVDGGF

>member
-1 MGVKWT
+1 MGVNWT
-7 TDQQHAIE
+7 TDQRHAIE
-15 CCKGSVLVSAAAGS
+15 CRKGSVLVSAAAGS
-29 GKTTVLVE
+29 GKTAVLVE

-43 TDEDNPCSAEDLLI
+43 TDKDNPCSAEDLLI

-144 LERAYEEDSDG
+144 LERAYEEDLDG
-155 SFSELS
+155 RFSELS

-197 IEEYSQPDINK
+197 IGEYSQPDINK
-208 SCWGGIIKKYVCDML
+208 SRWGGIIKKYVCDML

-264 VNRDWDEAL
+264 INSDWDEAF
-273 EAFNTVK
+273 EAFKTVK
-280 YMGLGRVPKGYESET
+280 YMSLGRVPKGYESET
-295 KNAVMTA
+295 KNVVTTA

-313 PNIMCVSSGEHSEDV
+313 PGIMCVSSEEHADDM
-328 RLMRGPVTKLIEL
+328 RLLRDPVTKLIEL

-386 ARELS
+386 ACELS

-412 FRAISADE
+412 FRAISAEE

-536 YVARYIDRTVR
+536 YVAKYIERTVR
-547 EGKTLVTKGGALRP
+547 EGKMLVTKGGALHP

-612 LRVLDNPVQD
+612 LRMLDNPVQD

-652 EAGETEPLYRSVAAS
+652 EAGETEPLYRSVAVS

-709 IAGAMPDGER
+709 IVGAMPDGER
-719 RRLNI
+719 RRLNV

-783 EFPICIFADMQ
+783 EFPICILADMQ

-856 RAKENLIMV
+856 RAKENLVMV

-892 VLRMNNFSDLVLM
+892 VLRMNNFSDLVLT

-919 SGIDVPIFL
+919 SGVDVPIFL
-928 PEKDRFKLKVVV
+928 SEKDRFKLKVVV

-951 NEQKIAAKPVFFDE
+951 NEQKIAAKPVFFNE

-1022 THKFMQFSDYASARA
+1022 THKFMQFSNYAAARA

-1158 SQALG
+1158 SQAFG

>member
-1 MGVKWT
+1 MGVDWT

-155 SFSELS
+155 SFSGLS

-223 DYCVSSSNDMMTAME
+223 DYCVSSSRDMMTAME

-313 PNIMCVSSGEHSEDV
+313 PNIMCVSSGEHAEDV
-328 RLMRGPVTKLIEL
+328 RLMRDPVTKLIEL

-363 ILHRALNLLAVSDGS
+363 ILHRALNLLAVSDGR

-412 FRAISADE
+412 FKAISADE

-447 RSTTHSFESGKYP
+447 RSTTHSFESGEYP

-536 YVARYIDRTVR
+536 YVAKYIDRTVR

-590 PVFSPETGGFFEA
+590 PVFSPETGGFFEV

-652 EAGETEPLYRSVAAS
+652 EAGEAEPLYRSVAAS
-667 ADEGDEKAAAF
+667 ADEGNEKAAAF

-709 IAGAMPDGER
+709 IVGAMPDGER
-719 RRLNI
+719 RRLNV

-783 EFPICIFADMQ
+783 EFPICILADMQ

-892 VLRMNNFSDLVLM
+892 VLRMNNFSDLVLT

-919 SGIDVPIFL
+919 SGIDVPTFL
-928 PEKDRFKLKVVV
+928 SEKDRFKLKVVV

-951 NEQKIAAKPVFFDE
+951 NEQKIAAKPVFFNE

-1022 THKFMQFSDYASARA
+1022 THKFMQFSNYAAARA

-1051 LSEDEGKA
+1051 LSEEEGKA
-1059 VNIGAAKRFFM
+1059 VNVSAAKRFFM
-1070 SPLAER
+1070 SSLAER

-1149 QLEIYREAL
+1149 QLGIYREAL

-1182 GTA
+1182 GTV

>member
-1 MGVKWT
+1 MGVNWT
-7 TDQQHAIE
+7 TDQRHAIE
-15 CCKGSVLVSAAAGS
+15 CRKGSVLVSAAAGS
-29 GKTTVLVE
+29 GKTAVLVE

-43 TDEDNPCSAEDLLI
+43 TDKDNPCSAEDLLI

-144 LERAYEEDSDG
+144 LERAYEEDLDG
-155 SFSELS
+155 RFSELS

-197 IEEYSQPDINK
+197 IGEYSQPDINK
-208 SCWGGIIKKYVCDML
+208 SRWGGIIKKYVCDML
-223 DYCVSSSNDMMTAME
+223 DYCVSSSRDMMTAME

-264 VNRDWDEAL
+264 INSDWDEAL
-273 EAFNTVK
+273 EAFKTVK
-280 YMGLGRVPKGYESET
+280 YMSLGRVSKGYESET
-295 KNAVMTA
+295 KNVVTTA

-313 PNIMCVSSGEHSEDV
+313 PGIMCVSSEEHADDM
-328 RLMRGPVTKLIEL
+328 RLLRDPVTKLIEL

-547 EGKTLVTKGGALRP
+547 EGKTLVTKGGALHP

-652 EAGETEPLYRSVAAS
+652 EAGETEPLYRSVAVS

-709 IAGAMPDGER
+709 IVGAMPDGER
-719 RRLNI
+719 RRLNV

-783 EFPICIFADMQ
+783 EFPICILADMQ

-856 RAKENLIMV
+856 RAKENLVMV

-892 VLRMNNFSDLVLM
+892 VLRMNNFSDLVLT

-919 SGIDVPIFL
+919 SSVDVPIFL
-928 PEKDRFKLKVVV
+928 SEKDRFKLKVVV

-951 NEQKIAAKPVFFDE
+951 NEQKIAAKPVFFNE

-1022 THKFMQFSDYASARA
+1022 THKFMQFSNYAAARA

-1133 TDTGVDAEALL
+1133 TDTGVDAETLL

>member
-1 MGVKWT
+1 MGVNWT
-7 TDQQHAIE
+7 TDQRHAIE
-15 CCKGSVLVSAAAGS
+15 CRKGSVLVSAAAGS

-144 LERAYEEDSDG
+144 LERAYEEDLDG
-155 SFSELS
+155 RFSEFS

-197 IEEYSQPDINK
+197 IGEYSQPDINK
-208 SCWGGIIKKYVCDML
+208 SRWGGIIKKYVCDML
-223 DYCVSSSNDMMTAME
+223 DYCVSSSNDMMAAME
-238 SDPIVADAYGAAVQ
+238 SDSIVTDAYGAAVQ

-547 EGKTLVTKGGALRP
+547 EGKTLVTKGGALHP

-652 EAGETEPLYRSVAAS
+652 EAGETEPLYRSVTAS

-783 EFPICIFADMQ
+783 EFPICILADMQ

-856 RAKENLIMV
+856 RAKENLVMV

-892 VLRMNNFSDLVLM
+892 VLRMNNFSDLVLT

-911 AADELRKL
+911 AADELKKL
-919 SGIDVPIFL
+919 SGVDVPIFL

-965 VQARLDYSDPRSV
+965 VCERLDYSDPRSV

-1022 THKFMQFSDYASARA
+1022 THKFMQFSDYAAARA

-1051 LSEDEGKA
+1051 LSEEEGKA
-1059 VNIGAAKRFFM
+1059 VNVSAAKRFFM
-1070 SPLAER
+1070 SSLAER

>member
-144 LERAYEEDSDG
+144 LERAYEEDLDG
-155 SFSELS
+155 RFSELS

-197 IEEYSQPDINK
+197 VEEYSQPDINK

-238 SDPIVADAYGAAVQ
+238 SDSIVADAYGAAVQ

-328 RLMRGPVTKLIEL
+328 RLMRGPVAKLIEL

-363 ILHRALNLLAVSDGS
+363 ILHRALNLLAVSDGR

-412 FRAISADE
+412 FKAISADE

-547 EGKTLVTKGGALRP
+547 EGKMLVTKGGALRP

-667 ADEGDEKAAAF
+667 ADEGNEKAAAF
-678 LKKIESLRRLSLTL
+678 LKKVESLRRLSLTL

-709 IAGAMPDGER
+709 IVGAMPDGER
-719 RRLNI
+719 RRLNV

-856 RAKENLIMV
+856 RAKENLVMV

-919 SGIDVPIFL
+919 SGVDVPIFL

-951 NEQKIAAKPVFFDE
+951 NEQKIAAKPVFFNE

-1022 THKFMQFSDYASARA
+1022 THKFMQFSDYSAARA
-1037 DIESELARLVDGGF
+1037 GIESELARLVDGGF

>member
-155 SFSELS
+155 SFSGLS

-238 SDPIVADAYGAAVQ
+238 SDSIVADAYGAAVQ

-264 VNRDWDEAL
+264 VNRDWDEAF

-328 RLMRGPVTKLIEL
+328 RLTRGPVTKLIEL

-363 ILHRALNLLAVSDGS
+363 ILHRALNLLAVSDGR

-447 RSTTHSFESGKYP
+447 RGTTHSFESGKYP

-547 EGKTLVTKGGALRP
+547 EGKTLVTKGGALHP

-652 EAGETEPLYRSVAAS
+652 EAGETEPLYRSVTAS

-709 IAGAMPDGER
+709 IVGAMPDGER
-719 RRLNI
+719 RRLNV

-783 EFPICIFADMQ
+783 EFPICILADMQ

-856 RAKENLIMV
+856 RAKENLVMV

-892 VLRMNNFSDLVLM
+892 VLRMNNFSDLVLT

-919 SGIDVPIFL
+919 SGVDVPIFL

-965 VQARLDYSDPRSV
+965 VCERLDYSDPRSV

-1022 THKFMQFSDYASARA
+1022 THKFMQFSNYAAARA

-1059 VNIGAAKRFFM
+1059 VNVSAAKRFFM
-1070 SPLAER
+1070 SSLAER

-1125 ELVIVDYK
+1125 KLVIVDYK

-1149 QLEIYREAL
+1149 QLGIYREAL

-1182 GTA
+1182 GTV

>member
-15 CCKGSVLVSAAAGS
+15 CRKGSVLVSAAAGS

-155 SFSELS
+155 SFSGLS

-208 SCWGGIIKKYVCDML
+208 SCWGVIIKKYVCDML
-223 DYCVSSSNDMMTAME
+223 DYCVSSSNDMMAAME
-238 SDPIVADAYGAAVQ
+238 SDSIVADAYGAAVQ

-295 KNAVMTA
+295 KNTVMTA

-363 ILHRALNLLAVSDGS
+363 ILHRALNLLAVSDGR

-412 FRAISADE
+412 FKAISADE

-536 YVARYIDRTVR
+536 YVARYIDRTIR
-547 EGKTLVTKGGALRP
+547 EGKTLVTKGGALHP

-652 EAGETEPLYRSVAAS
+652 EAGETEPLYRSVTAS

-856 RAKENLIMV
+856 RAKENLVMV

-919 SGIDVPIFL
+919 SGVDVPIFL

-951 NEQKIAAKPVFFDE
+951 NEQKIAAKPVFFNE
-965 VQARLDYSDPRSV
+965 VCERLDYSDPRSV

-1022 THKFMQFSDYASARA
+1022 THKFMQFSNYAAARA

-1070 SPLAER
+1070 SLLAER

-1125 ELVIVDYK
+1125 KLVIVDYK

-1149 QLEIYREAL
+1149 QLGIYREAL

-1182 GTA
+1182 GTV